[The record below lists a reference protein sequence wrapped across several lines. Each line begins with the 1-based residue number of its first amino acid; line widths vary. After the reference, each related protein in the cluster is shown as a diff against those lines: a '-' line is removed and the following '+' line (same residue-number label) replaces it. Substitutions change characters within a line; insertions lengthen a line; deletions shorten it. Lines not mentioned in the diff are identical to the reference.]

1 MTMFARAAMR
11 TSRILLLSVFAVSL
25 ACGIAYA
32 AKRSDKPAQ
41 SAASP
46 AQSAATGAGQI
57 VCNVRGCRPVKKGC
71 RIEIVGPV
79 NEEVCN

>member
-1 MTMFARAAMR
+1 MR
-11 TSRILLLSVFAVSL
+11 TSRILLLSLLAALL

-32 AKRSDKPAQ
+32 AKRSDKPAK

-46 AQSAATGAGQI
+46 AQSAAMGSGQI

-79 NEEVCN
+79 SEEVCN